1 MKKITLLAMIF
12 AAFSLNAQVTIWEEG
27 FESFDDFFIGVPN
40 GDFNGWTSIDNDGD
54 ATYGSA
60 TYDFENEGYTG
71 TAIIFNPTG
80 ALDGG
85 GVDATGTAWDVRSG
99 TRGLYMVASQGDVSG
114 TPLNDDYIITP
125 QIDLAGATGSSVTFY
140 AKSVTDAFGLE
151 RFEVLLSTT
160 GTAEG
165 DFTVDLG
172 GGELQAPLDY
182 TEYTYDLSA
191 YDGEQIYI
199 AIHYVAQDS
208 FVLQMDDFE
217 VSADDVL
224 SVDDNVLES
233 VEHSVTASEL
243 ILRAARPFENVEIYN
258 ILGQQVVNQRLN
270 ATSERVDISALNQG
284 VYVARV
290 MVEGQVSSFKIV
302 KR

>member
-1 MKKITLLAMIF
+1 MIF

-54 ATYGSA
+54 ATYGSS
-60 TYDFENEGYTG
+60 TYDFENEAYTG

-85 GVDATGTAWDVRSG
+85 GVDATGTAWDVRTG
-99 TRGLYMVASQGDVSG
+99 TRGLYMVASTGDVSE
-114 TPLNDDYIITP
+114 TPLNDDFIITP
-125 QIDLAGATGSSVTFY
+125 QIDLAGATGSSITFY
-140 AKSVTDAFGLE
+140 AKSLTDAFGLE

-172 GGELQAPLDY
+172 GGELQAPIDW
-182 TEYTYDLSA
+182 TEYTYDLTA
-191 YDGEQIYI
+191 YDGEQVYI
-199 AIHYVAQDS
+199 AIHYQAQDS

-224 SVDDNVLES
+224 SVEDNVLES
-233 VEHSVTASEL
+233 VEHSVTANEL
-243 ILRAARPFENVEIYN
+243 ILRAGFPIQSVQLYNV
-258 ILGQQVVNQRLN
+258 LGQEVVNTQPDTRTAN
-270 ATSERVDISALNQG
+270 ISISALNQG
-284 VYVARV
+284 VYIARV
-290 MVEGQVSSFKIV
+290 SIEGQTKSFKIV